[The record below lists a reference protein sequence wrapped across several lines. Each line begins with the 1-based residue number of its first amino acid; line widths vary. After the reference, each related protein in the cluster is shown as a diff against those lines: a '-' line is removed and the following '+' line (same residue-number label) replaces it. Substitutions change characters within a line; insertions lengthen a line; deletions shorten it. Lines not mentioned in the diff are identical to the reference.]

1 MKKYVPY
8 NLPFPRVWW
17 IKLPTI
23 AIMFITII
31 AMIIVLITMIIM
43 FSTSNEPEP
52 HAANKID
59 SSLMEHA
66 ARETKRLIQRGLL
79 IPIMVMGSGGP
90 KGKI

>member
-1 MKKYVPY
+1 
-8 NLPFPRVWW
+8 
-17 IKLPTI
+17 
-23 AIMFITII
+23 MFITII
-31 AMIIVLITMIIM
+31 AMIIVLITIITMIIM
-43 FSTSNEPEP
+43 FSTSNEPEA

-79 IPIMVMGSGGP
+79 IPIMVVGSGGP